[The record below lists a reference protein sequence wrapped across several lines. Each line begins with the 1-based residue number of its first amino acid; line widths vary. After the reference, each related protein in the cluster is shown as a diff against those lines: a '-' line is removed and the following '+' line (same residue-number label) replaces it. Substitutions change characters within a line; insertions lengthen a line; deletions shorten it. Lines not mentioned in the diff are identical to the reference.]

1 MAYCRLSDSDAYI
14 YDDSF
19 YGIMCCMCSLQPARK
34 VLNGI
39 FANGPYRISENFVA
53 GYDHDKMIAHIAE
66 HREAGDYIPE
76 DVDERLIKERDCD
89 HVFVEGPYG
98 MFCEKCWRPK
108 K

>member
-1 MAYCRLSDSDAYI
+1 
-14 YDDSF
+14 
-19 YGIMCCMCSLQPARK
+19 MCSLQPARK